1 MSTSR
6 TWPLSWLLGL
16 FALALIAPLLA
27 FGVFAASRM
36 VAGQRAAEEEE
47 VRRSAQRVSVA
58 IDRELGALVD
68 VMQALAHSAEL
79 SAGDF
84 AGFHRDASVAV
95 RGTGDAIL
103 LVDRGLHQIINT
115 RVPYGTRLPQIVDA
129 DTAGK
134 VFATGKPAIG
144 GLVTGPVARRP
155 VFSVIVPVNLDGE
168 VRYVLILSP
177 EPTRLSRILEPQ
189 YLPDGW
195 VARVSDQNGLILA
208 RSTRHRE
215 LFGKPVP
222 ADDTGQSTGRPGLI
236 KTRDRDGAPV
246 LIANVW
252 SELSGWR
259 TAVWVPLAILEAPSR
274 QLGQALTVVAALA
287 FAVSLLAA
295 LWLGRMLARPIAAA
309 ASSAEALGRGDA
321 VSYEPSAIAEMNVV
335 GATLA
340 AAAEQRRRA
349 EAALKENAAL
359 AEQLTNIAAAAPGV
373 ILSFRM
379 GPDGGAAV
387 PYAAPS
393 IREVYGVEP
402 EQVREDASLLFER
415 VHPED
420 VERIKATVAESARA
434 LTPWHDEWRYR
445 HPTKGEIWIEGH
457 SNPVAEP
464 DGSIMWHGV
473 VHDIT
478 SRKRAEGHLRLIVSE
493 LSHRTK
499 NLMAVVQAISWQ
511 TARKS
516 PDLKAFEERFAQR
529 LDALSRSHD
538 LLVERDWRGVL
549 LADLVRAQLEP
560 FLDRADER
568 LAAHGP
574 PLLLV
579 PQGAQD
585 LGLAIHE
592 LATNASKYGA
602 LSVPGGK
609 IDLGWTIDA
618 AAGGDKSVRIKW
630 REIGGPTVTPPTR
643 KGFGSSVVTGIL
655 SRSFKGEAKL
665 NYCASGLSWELVAPI
680 GHLVREVS

>member
-1 MSTSR
+1 MTTSR
-6 TWPLSWLLGL
+6 PWPLRRLLSF

-36 VAGQRAAEEEE
+36 IAGQRAAEEEE
-47 VRRSAQRVSVA
+47 VRRSAQRVSAA
-58 IDRELGALVD
+58 IDRELAALVD

-79 SAGDF
+79 STGDF
-84 AGFHRDASVAV
+84 AGFHRDASAAV

-155 VFSVIVPVNLDGE
+155 VFSVIVPVTLDGE

-189 YLPDGW
+189 YLADGW
-195 VARVSDQNGLILA
+195 VARISDQNGLILA
-208 RSTRHRE
+208 RSTRQRE

-222 ADDTGQSTGRPGLI
+222 ADDTGESARRPGLI
-236 KTRDRDGAPV
+236 KASDRDGTPV

-259 TAVWVPLAILEAPSR
+259 TAVWVPLAILEQPSR

-287 FAVSLLAA
+287 FAMSLLAA

-309 ASSAEALGRGDA
+309 ATSAEALGRGDPVA
-321 VSYEPSAIAEMNVV
+321 YEPSAIAEVNVV
-335 GATLA
+335 GAALA
-340 AAAEQRRRA
+340 AAAEQRRRT

-373 ILSFRM
+373 IFSFRM
-379 GPDGGAAV
+379 GPDGRTSV

-393 IREVYGVEP
+393 MVDIYGVEP
-402 EQVREDASLLFER
+402 EEVREDASLLFER

-420 VERIKATVAESARA
+420 VERVKGTVEESARA
-434 LTPWHDEWRYR
+434 MTTWHDEWRYR

-457 SNPVAEP
+457 SSPVAEP
-464 DGSIMWHGV
+464 DGSIRWHGF

-478 SRKRAEGHLRLIVSE
+478 ARKRAEGHLRLIVKE

-516 PDLKAFEERFAQR
+516 ADLKAFEERFAQR

-538 LLVERDWRGVL
+538 LLVERDWKGVL

-560 FLDRADER
+560 FLDRPEER
-568 LAAHGP
+568 LEAHGP

-609 IDLGWTIDA
+609 IDFGWTIDA
-618 AAGGDKSVRIKW
+618 GGGDKSVRMKW
-630 REIGGPTVTPPTR
+630 RETGGPPVIPPTR
-643 KGFGSSVVTGIL
+643 KGFGSSVITGIL

-665 NYCASGLSWELVAPI
+665 NYCPNGLSWELVAPI
-680 GHLVREVS
+680 GHLVMEVG